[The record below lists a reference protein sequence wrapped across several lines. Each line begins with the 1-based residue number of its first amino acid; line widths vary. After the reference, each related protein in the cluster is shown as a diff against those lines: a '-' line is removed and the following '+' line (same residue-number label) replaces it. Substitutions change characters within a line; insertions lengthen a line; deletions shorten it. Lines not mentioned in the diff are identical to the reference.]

1 MRKKM
6 LKRSLIRK
14 RRRRRTFSLGM
25 GLGNGSSEK
34 GDQDDL
40 KAYNLDTYD
49 DDEGGAESDTEPA
62 ELGIFSNVKGL
73 SYYSSNEEDPYI
85 TLKDVSLPESP
96 VTSFFLLFSVLT
108 AGKRTIRR

>member
-1 MRKKM
+1 
-6 LKRSLIRK
+6 
-14 RRRRRTFSLGM
+14 M

-85 TLKDVSLPESP
+85 TLKDVSLPESS
-96 VTSFFLLFSVLT
+96 VTSLFFVVSGVDSRKTHNPTMREKNSKFY
-108 AGKRTIRR
+108 RQTI